1 MKKNIRQVV
10 AAVIEKD
17 GKVLVARRKPGLVA
31 GGMWEFPGGKVED
44 GESAEKC
51 LERELMEELGV
62 RSQVGALLCSV
73 PFTGTLTAFEL
84 LVFRTELLS
93 DSFTLI
99 DHDEVRW
106 QAPGDMDEALF
117 STPDRPVVLMLA
129 GLPSSSRPASFRAG
143 RAGESGVN
151 AVVLKPGRDKAV
163 RNRHHWIFSGA
174 IRDLPEFENGAVLPV
189 RGSGGDLLGHGYFNR
204 KSSITGRMV
213 SFGSQPPEEGIR
225 SSIERALALRAGLF
239 DPSVTNARRL
249 INAEGDGLPGLI
261 ADLYDDV
268 LVLQFATLG
277 MEKLKPF
284 ILDTLTG
291 SVRPRAV
298 LEKSD
303 LPARRE
309 EGLAETEGL
318 LAGERVDKIRIIEG
332 GIPYWVSFAQGQKT
346 GFYLDQRESR
356 RLVRDF
362 AAGRRIL
369 NAFSYTGAFSVCAL
383 KGGAAR
389 ADSVDS
395 SASAIAL
402 ARENFELNGL
412 PADSGVFFTA
422 DVFEFLRGP
431 ALDHDFIILDP
442 PAFAKKKADVV
453 AACRGYKDIN
463 RLAFQRVRSP
473 GLVLT
478 FSCSHHVDEG
488 LFQQV
493 VFQAALEAGRRVR
506 ILQKHRQACDH
517 PVNIYHPETS
527 YLKGFLLYVD

>member
-1 MKKNIRQVV
+1 VNYDEIEMTMKVV
-10 AAVIEKD
+10 AAVIERD
-17 GKVLVARRKPGLVA
+17 GKILIARRKPGLVA
-31 GGMWEFPGGKVED
+31 GGMWEFPGGKLEE
-44 GESAEKC
+44 GETAEKC
-51 LERELMEELGV
+51 LERELEEELGV
-62 RSQVGALLCSV
+62 RSRVGDLLCSV
-73 PFTGTLTAFEL
+73 PFMGTLTAFEL

-99 DHDEVRW
+99 DHDEIRW

-117 STPDRPVVLMLA
+117 SKPDRPVVRMLA
-129 GLPSSSRPASFRAG
+129 GSDDPEA
-143 RAGESGVN
+143 GVN

-189 RGSGGDLLGHGYFNR
+189 RSSGGDLLGHGYFNR

-213 SFGSQPPEEGIR
+213 SFGSEPPEEGIR
-225 SSIERALALRAGLF
+225 ASVERALALRTSLF
-239 DPSVTNARRL
+239 DPAVTNARRL

-291 SVRPRAV
+291 SLRPRAV

-309 EGLAETEGL
+309 EGLVETEGL

-356 RLVRDF
+356 KLVHDF
-362 AAGRRIL
+362 AAGRRVL
-369 NAFSYTGAFSVCAL
+369 NTFSYTGAFSVCAL
-383 KGGAAR
+383 KGGATR

-506 ILQKHRQACDH
+506 ILQRHRQACDH

>member
-1 MKKNIRQVV
+1 
-10 AAVIEKD
+10 
-17 GKVLVARRKPGLVA
+17 
-31 GGMWEFPGGKVED
+31 
-44 GESAEKC
+44 
-51 LERELMEELGV
+51 
-62 RSQVGALLCSV
+62 
-73 PFTGTLTAFEL
+73 
-84 LVFRTELLS
+84 
-93 DSFTLI
+93 
-99 DHDEVRW
+99 
-106 QAPGDMDEALF
+106 
-117 STPDRPVVLMLA
+117 
-129 GLPSSSRPASFRAG
+129 
-143 RAGESGVN
+143 VN

-189 RGSGGDLLGHGYFNR
+189 LSSGGDLLGHGYFNR
-204 KSSITGRMV
+204 KSSITGRMI
-213 SFGSQPPEEGIR
+213 SFEDEPPEEGIR
-225 SSIERALALRAGLF
+225 RSVERALALRARLF
-239 DPSVTNARRL
+239 DPAVTNARRL

-261 ADLYDDV
+261 ADLYDNV

-277 MEKLKPF
+277 MERLKPF
-284 ILDTLTG
+284 ILDLLAG
-291 SVRPRAV
+291 AISPRAI

-303 LPARRE
+303 LPARKE
-309 EGLAETEGL
+309 EGLVETEGG
-318 LAGERVDKIRIIEG
+318 LAGERIDKVRILEE
-332 GIPYWVSFAQGQKT
+332 GIPYWVGFSQGQKT

-356 RLVRDF
+356 KLVREF
-362 AAGRRIL
+362 AAGRRVL
-369 NAFSYTGAFSVCAL
+369 NTFSYTGAFSVCAL

-389 ADSVDS
+389 VDSVDS
-395 SASAIAL
+395 SAPAIAL

-412 PADSGVFFTA
+412 AADSGAFFTA
-422 DVFEFLRGP
+422 DVFEFLREPG
-431 ALDHDFIILDP
+431 LEHDFIILDP

-463 RLAFQRVRSP
+463 RLAFQRIRRP